1 MNNCIILKM
10 YKAYKYRIYPNKEQ
24 QEIFEKIFGCCRF
37 VYNWGLDKKIKLYKE
52 NKEKISCFQLINE
65 MVKLKDKEE
74 TKWLKEVP
82 ARALLNSLSNLDSA
96 FTRFFREKKGFPK
109 FKSKHNNY
117 KSFQLLENVKLEN
130 NKIYLQKKFFKKY
143 IKAKTERFPEGKY
156 RSCTISQ
163 VPSGKYF
170 ISFLYELPKQEVK
183 QKEIK
188 YETTI
193 GIDLGIKKFATLS
206 DGRKI
211 DNPKHLKSK
220 LKRIKCLSKR
230 LSRKQ
235 KGSENRNKARIK
247 LANAY
252 EKVNNCRKD
261 FLHKLTTQL
270 VNENQIDTFAFESLN
285 INGMLKNH
293 RLARHIADCGW
304 RTFIDYLTYKANRI
318 GKNIIFCGTFDATS
332 QICNNC
338 GYQNSQLKDLKI
350 RDWICPNC
358 NNHNDRDINAAE
370 NIRLFAIQKQNLI
383 TDSQSGRACG
393 EVING

>member
-1 MNNCIILKM
+1 M
-10 YKAYKYRIYPNKEQ
+10 YRTYKYRIYPNKEQ
-24 QEIFEKIFGCCRF
+24 QEIFERIFGCCRF

-65 MVKLKDKEE
+65 MVKLKDKKK
-74 TKWLKEVP
+74 TKWLKKVP
-82 ARALLNSLSNLDSA
+82 ARALINSLSNLDSA

-117 KSFQLLENVKLEN
+117 KSFQLLENIKLEN
-130 NKIYLQKKFFKKY
+130 NIIYLQKKFFKKG
-143 IKAKTERFPEGKY
+143 IKAKTERLPNKNEIY
-156 RSCTISQ
+156 RSCTISK

-170 ISFLYELPKQEVK
+170 ISFLYELPKQNIEK
-183 QKEIK
+183 KNIK

-193 GIDLGIKKFATLS
+193 GIDLGIKYFATLS
-206 DGRKI
+206 NGRKI
-211 DNPKHLKSK
+211 DNPKYLKSK

-230 LSRKQ
+230 LSKKQ
-235 KGSENRNKARIK
+235 KGSKNRTKARIK

-252 EKVNNCRKD
+252 EKVNNCRND

-270 VNENQIDTFAFESLN
+270 VNENQIDTFAFESLKIKNMVKNKRLSQSISDCSWGKFIN
-285 INGMLKNH
+285 I
-293 RLARHIADCGW
+293 
-304 RTFIDYLTYKANRI
+304 LTYKANRI

-332 QICNNC
+332 QICNHC
-338 GYQNSQLKDLKI
+338 GYQNSQLKNLKI
-350 RDWICPNC
+350 RDWICPKC

-383 TDSQSGRACG
+383 TDSRSDRACG
-393 EVING
+393 EVIVG